1 MSRATRKYE
10 SVDIMKMYAQG
21 SANGWNE
28 YLTAM
33 LNAGDIN
40 ALARMRYALQ
50 AGMDDLV
57 KIKMNNEKMSLFYV
71 RLLKSVEDTAKKI
84 IRRKHPMPH
93 DLPTI
98 HGIKSKKM
106 ENQTTALEA
115 KRNRDRALE
124 LFFNKSSF

>member
-1 MSRATRKYE
+1 
-10 SVDIMKMYAQG
+10 MKLYSQG

-33 LNAGDIN
+33 NNAGDIN

-98 HGIKSKKM
+98 HGIKSKHG
-106 ENQTTALEA
+106 NQTTALEA
-115 KRNRDRALE
+115 KRKRDRELE
-124 LFFNKSSF
+124 LFFNNSSF

>member
-1 MSRATRKYE
+1 MSRTTRKYD
-10 SVDIMKMYAQG
+10 SVDLMKLYAQG

-50 AGMDDLV
+50 AGMDDLT
-57 KIKMNNEKMSLFYV
+57 KIKMNDEKMSLFYV
-71 RLLKSVEDTAKKI
+71 RLLKSVEETAKKI

-98 HGIKSKKM
+98 HGIKTKHD
-106 ENQTTALEA
+106 NPTTALEA
-115 KRNRDRALE
+115 KRKRDRELE